1 MRGTAALAAARAPAA
16 NHRAACAGKERGP
29 AAARLATLGRMVS
42 RICKVPQCVRTV
54 IALTSRDND
63 DTMCNLRLRVF
74 GSKEIVFADKLKPVV
89 SHTYQNYVVLPVV

>member
-1 MRGTAALAAARAPAA
+1 MRGTAA

-42 RICKVPQCVRTV
+42 RICELPQCVRTV
-54 IALTSRDND
+54 IALTSPDND

-74 GSKEIVFADKLKPVV
+74 VSKDIVFADKLKPAV
-89 SHTYQNYVVLPVV
+89 SHTYQNYVVVPVV

>member
-63 DTMCNLRLRVF
+63 DTMLRVF
-74 GSKEIVFADKLKPVV
+74 VSKDIVFADKLKPVV
-89 SHTYQNYVVLPVV
+89 SHTYQN

>member
-16 NHRAACAGKERGP
+16 NHRAASAGKERGP

-42 RICKVPQCVRTV
+42 RICKAPQCVRTV
-54 IALTSRDND
+54 IALTSRDNE
-63 DTMCNLRLRVF
+63 DTMLRVF
-74 GSKEIVFADKLKPVV
+74 VSKDIVFADKLKPVV